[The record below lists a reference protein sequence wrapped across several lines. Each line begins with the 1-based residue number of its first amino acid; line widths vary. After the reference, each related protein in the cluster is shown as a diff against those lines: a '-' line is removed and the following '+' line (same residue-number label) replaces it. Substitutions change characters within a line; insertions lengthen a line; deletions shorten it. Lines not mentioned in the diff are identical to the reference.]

1 MDDASSIKTIIETI
15 GNVGVLG
22 GVLLWFMLRLERK
35 LESLD
40 KSINE
45 LAKAV
50 AGVER

>member
-1 MDDASSIKTIIETI
+1 MDDGTSIKAIIETV

-35 LESLD
+35 LEALD

-50 AGVER
+50 AGVDR